1 LTGWRR
7 LGGGGEGRGKELMR
21 RGRKS
26 MWKREQWIV
35 AQEKEESEGDE
46 NRDEEIVMVKLIVYK
61 EKMKTGIKM
70 DLKNP

>member
-1 LTGWRR
+1 M

-70 DLKNP
+70 ELKNP